1 VGRLPA
7 VTGGGPTAPEMEQA
21 GKATGPRL
29 LGQPGCRSRR
39 NFAKPVAYILA
50 TGFLLMGRINLKGEK
65 VE

>member
-1 VGRLPA
+1 
-7 VTGGGPTAPEMEQA
+7 MEQA